1 MEALEKLAATNLLI
15 SNAKNALFKL
25 KEDEARYLSEREQKT
40 LDKIQKVFE
49 DSETILNNAKK
60 NYAEL
65 GELLNTA
72 SVLAKFIVEGQEN
85 FSKLLSYFD
94 ERDTLWQEKVAKKE
108 KELSLLLKRI
118 KAEET
123 VLENERKNI
132 QKAQIALTEQEKKI
146 ADKWGEI
153 EREIKRLKDK

>member
-60 NYAEL
+60 NEAEL
-65 GELLNTA
+65 RVT
-72 SVLAKFIVEGQEN
+72 
-85 FSKLLSYFD
+85 
-94 ERDTLWQEKVAKKE
+94 
-108 KELSLLLKRI
+108 
-118 KAEET
+118 
-123 VLENERKNI
+123 
-132 QKAQIALTEQEKKI
+132 
-146 ADKWGEI
+146 
-153 EREIKRLKDK
+153 